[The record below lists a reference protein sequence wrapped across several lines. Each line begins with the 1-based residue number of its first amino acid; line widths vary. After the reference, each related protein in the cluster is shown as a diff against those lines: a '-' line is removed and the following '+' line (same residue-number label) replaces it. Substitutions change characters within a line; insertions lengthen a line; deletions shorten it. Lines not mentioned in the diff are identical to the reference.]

1 MMTVNNMDELVDK
14 VYSVPEAVLF
24 DADGTLL
31 DYHRAQMEA
40 VGGDPELFRLVNGH
54 DVQSYESR
62 GTPEPRGELREF
74 LKGYFRRLA
83 LRGDLMPGVVK
94 TLEVLKG
101 KTAMA
106 VVSNGEGAVQ
116 DSRLAEGGIIDYFP
130 VRVYS
135 RDEGVAKP
143 DPEILHT
150 TLRRLG
156 VLPANAV
163 FVGDSAASDMA
174 AARAAGIRFIWFRP
188 DGCFDAPGERIAEIV
203 EMVQLPGVLARANG
217 EGRK

>member
-1 MMTVNNMDELVDK
+1 MTTVNSIHESVDS
-14 VYSVPEAVLF
+14 VYSAPEAVIF

-31 DYHRAQMEA
+31 DYRRAQMEA
-40 VGGDPELFRLVNGH
+40 VGGDPELFRLVNTP

-62 GTPEPRGELREF
+62 GTPEPQGEMGEF
-74 LKGYFRRLA
+74 LKGYFSRLA
-83 LRGDLMPGVVK
+83 LQGALMPGVVE
-94 TLEVLKG
+94 TLEAMRG

-116 DSRLAEGGIIDYFP
+116 DSRLAKGGIIDYFR

-135 RDEGVAKP
+135 RSEGVAKP
-143 DPEILHT
+143 DPEILHIA
-150 TLRRLG
+150 LRRLG
-156 VLPANAV
+156 VSPANAV
-163 FVGDSAASDMA
+163 FVGDSASSDME

-188 DGCFDAPGERIAEIV
+188 DGRFDTPGERIAEIS
-203 EMVQLPGVLARANG
+203 EMVQLPGVLARTNG